1 MNDRLI
7 SLPRIEWPYVEALIR
22 LSLALALGLLIGLE
36 RERSQKE
43 AGTRTFASVA
53 LLGALG
59 GLMGESFALASML
72 FVALLTVYLNAR
84 TLMAREGAEL
94 TTSAAMMITCAAGVL
109 CGNGHRLTPAAL
121 IVSLTALLSWK
132 RPLAG
137 FSRGLTDAEVRSA
150 IILAILAIVIY
161 PALPDKPLGPMGLI
175 EPRAAWITVLVIA
188 GIGSVNYVLLKL
200 YGTRGADVAGFLG
213 GLVNSS
219 ITVNELA
226 GRVATGGDAAVP
238 TAYRGILLATAAMI
252 TRNIVLLAIL
262 APVSLAYSLSS
273 FAAMLLACVLMLR
286 FHPPPSAGA
295 APMPMNLELPFSLK
309 LALKYG
315 VLFLLLSVGGTLMLK
330 LIGEAAFY
338 AVSFVGGLFSSASAV
353 ASAADLVSRQQ
364 IDPQQGAIGTLL
376 ASWASVVVNLPFLM
390 RAHHRGLSRQ
400 IGIAVVVVMA
410 AGAIGLL
417 LSPAATS
424 LLELFEP

>member
-1 MNDRLI
+1 MTDGLI

-43 AGTRTFASVA
+43 AGTRTFASTA

-59 GLMGESFALASML
+59 GLMGESFALAAML
-72 FVALLTVYLNAR
+72 FTALLTVYLNAR

-226 GRVATGGDAAVP
+226 GRVATGGEAAVP
-238 TAYRGILLATAAMI
+238 AAYRGILLATAAMI

-286 FHPPPSAGA
+286 FHPPPTGA

-315 VLFLLLSVGGTLMLK
+315 LLFLLLSVGGTLMLR

-364 IDPQQGAIGTLL
+364 IDPWHGAIGTLL

-400 IGIAVVVVMA
+400 IGIAVLVVMV
-410 AGAIGLL
+410 AGGVGLL

-424 LLELFEP
+424 LLELFQP